1 MTKTK
6 KLNLIMLIT
15 LVTGNMIGSGM
26 FLLPSSLAQFGS
38 ISLFSWVITAVG
50 SMFLALV
57 FANLG
62 RIMPKTGGPY
72 AYAHAGF
79 GEFIGFQTAYNYWV
93 ALWVGNAAIAIAM
106 IGYLRVFFPVLN
118 SARATC
124 AAAIAVLWFLTFI
137 NVIGVRRAGI
147 LQLIATV
154 FKLVPI
160 LLIAL
165 LGWWYFHPS
174 YLTAHFNTSG
184 HSNLFALSN
193 AATLTLWAFIGL
205 ESATVPAGSVDN
217 PSRNIPLATI
227 IGTLIAAVAYIASS
241 TAIMGMVPIAKLIH
255 STSPFADA
263 ASIMFGQWGR
273 WIIAAGAAISCFGAL
288 NGWAMLQGQVAMA
301 AADNNLFPKIFAKRN
316 RFDSP
321 GAGLVITAI
330 LITILLLLSASPNL
344 VHQFDVIILVA
355 TLASLL
361 PYFYTAMAQVML
373 LKREGRWLPGSAKH
387 IVIAIVAT
395 IYSCWAILGSGEQI
409 IFYGMILLLSSIP
422 IYVYVRVRYGRH
434 QL

>member
-1 MTKTK
+1 MKKTK
-6 KLNLIMLIT
+6 KLTLLMLIT

-26 FLLPSSLAQFGS
+26 FLLPSSLAAYGS
-38 ISLFSWVITAVG
+38 ISLFSWVITTIG
-50 SMFLALV
+50 SMLLALV

-62 RIMPKTGGPY
+62 KIMPRTGGPY
-72 AYAHAGF
+72 AYAHEGF
-79 GEFIGFQTAYNYWV
+79 GDFIGFQTAYNYWV

-106 IGYLRVFFPVLN
+106 IGYLRVFFPILD
-118 SARATC
+118 SAHATC
-124 AAAIAVLWFLTFI
+124 LAAIAVLWLLTFV
-137 NVIGVRRAGI
+137 NVVGVRRAGV
-147 LQLIATV
+147 LQLFATV
-154 FKLVPI
+154 FKLIPI
-160 LLIAL
+160 VLVAL

-174 YLTAHFNTSG
+174 YLTQHFNISG
-184 HSNLFALSN
+184 HSNLFAVSN

-205 ESATVPAGSVDN
+205 ESATVPAGSVEN

-241 TAIMGMVPIAKLIH
+241 TAIMGMVPLDQLMH

-263 ASIMFGQWGR
+263 AAIMFGQWGR

-321 GAGLVITAI
+321 GVGLVITAV

-361 PYFYTAMAQVML
+361 PYFYTAMAHILL
-373 LKREGRWLPGSAKH
+373 LKKEGVWQPGAKKH
-387 IVIAIVAT
+387 IVIALLAT
-395 IYSCWAILGSGEQI
+395 VYSCWAILGSGETI

-422 IYVYVRVRYGRH
+422 IYVYVKIRYAKG
-434 QL
+434 